1 MRPCTRRIMSAE
13 KIIKETSLNDLLV
26 EHAPWC
32 RTTPAALPTHIK
44 PLVSLRARLLTVVVS
59 LTAIGLIV
67 ASVVTYQQLRS
78 FLVDR
83 VDHQAQGSAEAI
95 SQSIDRRR
103 PGPGVLDAISAA
115 SAANPGLYVGSAAN
129 GAVQWGVTGT
139 QAGDTQLPQPDLSAS
154 HASLAAAA
162 NGGPF
167 TVGSVKGDTRYRVQV
182 SPVGDDN
189 TLLLVAAPLKDADA
203 TLHRLLIVELAVAAS
218 VLLAVLLLGLWLVR
232 VGLRPLGRIEQTAAA
247 IAGGDLSQR
256 VENDD
261 PRTEVGRL
269 GGALNTMLGQIEE
282 AFDERTASENRL
294 RRFIA
299 DASHEL
305 RTPLAAVRAYA
316 ELFDRGARERP
327 DDLER
332 SMNGI
337 QRESRRMGLL
347 VDDLLLLA
355 RLDQGR
361 PLERKPVELEDVTRD
376 AVEAARMLDP
386 GREIELVAPASVEVQ
401 GDRERLRQILDN
413 LLANVRAHTPPG
425 SAATVRVLNRGD
437 SAVIEVADAGHGLSD
452 EQLSHA
458 FERFYRGDSS
468 RSRDAGGAG
477 LGLAIISAI
486 AESHGGSATVVNE
499 GRDGGQGLTVR
510 VAIPL
515 TAPTVVSAAGAA
527 ADENLSPSPL

>member
-1 MRPCTRRIMSAE
+1 MSQASSP
-13 KIIKETSLNDLLV
+13 TSSCV
-26 EHAPWC
+26 RSSSIA
-32 RTTPAALPTHIK
+32 
-44 PLVSLRARLLTVVVS
+44 S
-59 LTAIGLIV
+59 TA
-67 ASVVTYQQLRS
+67 
-78 FLVDR
+78 
-83 VDHQAQGSAEAI
+83 QAQGTAEAI
-95 SQSIDRRR
+95 AHSFEHGR
-103 PGPGVLDAISAA
+103 PGPGGLDAIGT
-115 SAANPGLYVGSAAN
+115 ANPGIYVGAFNSAGTVNWAALGMRPGDVPLSQPSLPAGSAN
-129 GAVQWGVTGT
+129 GA
-139 QAGDTQLPQPDLSAS
+139 
-154 HASLAAAA
+154 AARTA
-162 NGGPF
+162 PF
-167 TVGSVKGDTRYRVQV
+167 TVNAVKGDTRFRVRFEPIADTNQV
-182 SPVGDDN
+182 
-189 TLLLVAAPLKDADA
+189 LIVAAPLKDADD
-203 TLHRLLIVELAVAAS
+203 TLHQLLIVELAVAAS
-218 VLLAVLLLGLWLVR
+218 VLAAVLLLGLWLVR

-332 SMNGI
+332 SMTGI

-361 PLERKPVELEDVTRD
+361 PLERKPVELEDVARD
-376 AVEAARMLDP
+376 AVEAARTLDP
-386 GREIELVAPASVEVQ
+386 GREIELDAPVPVEVQ

-413 LLANVRAHTPPG
+413 LLANVRAHTPAG
-425 SAATVRVLNRGD
+425 SAATVRVLNGGD
-437 SAVIEVADAGHGLSD
+437 AAVIEVADAGPGLSD

-458 FERFYRGDSS
+458 FERFYRGDTS

-486 AESHGGSATVVNE
+486 AESHGGSATVVNQ

-515 TAPTVVSAAGAA
+515 TAPPLASAPDAAAGRRVPLARIA
-527 ADENLSPSPL
+527 LARPCGARDVRPPRLHTEGPGETTLVGHRAVSPRHFNKHDLARSD